1 MNISIIRG
9 QNQIGGN
16 IIEICSKNTK
26 IILDTESELQEKIPK
41 VPDIKGLFQDKPNYN
56 AVLISHYHSDHIGLI
71 NNILPNIPI
80 FMGEKCYH
88 IYKTAN
94 EYLGNKTVKISNFL
108 QSEKEFDIRDIKV
121 KPILCDHSAFDS
133 YMILLYLENKKVLY
147 TGDFRA
153 NGRKSFYSL
162 LNKLEKV
169 DILITEGTTV
179 TRENSKSYSEKSL
192 EKQAIDIIKNNDAPI
207 FALMSSTN
215 IDRIVTFY
223 KVAKNTNRLFLEDV
237 YMSSITSALGN
248 NIPNPKDFENV
259 KVFLTIPTEKNYS
272 ILKKYKDKKIGRKE
286 ISKRKFIMCVLSSM
300 VNYLEKLSKE
310 ISFNGGILFYSMWKG
325 YLENEE
331 MKQFINFMK
340 EKEVKIIKL
349 HTSGHAD
356 VKTIDALIKKT
367 EPEYIIPIHTKNAKW
382 FERYSGCKIIHDYQY
397 NF

>member
-1 MNISIIRG
+1 M
-9 QNQIGGN
+9 
-16 IIEICSKNTK
+16 
-26 IILDTESELQEKIPK
+26 
-41 VPDIKGLFQDKPNYN
+41 
-56 AVLISHYHSDHIGLI
+56 
-71 NNILPNIPI
+71 
-80 FMGEKCYH
+80 
-88 IYKTAN
+88 
-94 EYLGNKTVKISNFL
+94 
-108 QSEKEFDIRDIKV
+108 QSEKEFDIVDIKV

-207 FALMSSTN
+207 FALMSSAN

-259 KVFLTIPTEKNYS
+259 KVFSLSNPAEKY
-272 ILKKYKDKKIGRKE
+272 LKE
-286 ISKRKFIMCVLSSM
+286 L
-300 VNYLEKLSKE
+300 
-310 ISFNGGILFYSMWKG
+310 
-325 YLENEE
+325 
-331 MKQFINFMK
+331 
-340 EKEVKIIKL
+340 
-349 HTSGHAD
+349 
-356 VKTIDALIKKT
+356 
-367 EPEYIIPIHTKNAKW
+367 
-382 FERYSGCKIIHDYQY
+382 
-397 NF
+397 

>member
-16 IIEICSKNTK
+16 IIEICSKNAK
-26 IILDTESELQEKIPK
+26 IILDTGSELQEKIPK

-94 EYLGNKTVKISNFL
+94 EYLGNKTIKISNFL
-108 QSEKEFDIRDIKV
+108 QSEKEFNIGDIKV

-237 YMSSITSALGN
+237 LYV
-248 NIPNPKDFENV
+248 EH
-259 KVFLTIPTEKNYS
+259 
-272 ILKKYKDKKIGRKE
+272 
-286 ISKRKFIMCVLSSM
+286 
-300 VNYLEKLSKE
+300 
-310 ISFNGGILFYSMWKG
+310 
-325 YLENEE
+325 
-331 MKQFINFMK
+331 NFRFGK
-340 EKEVKIIKL
+340 
-349 HTSGHAD
+349 
-356 VKTIDALIKKT
+356 
-367 EPEYIIPIHTKNAKW
+367 
-382 FERYSGCKIIHDYQY
+382 
-397 NF
+397 